1 MVQPKPLVLV
11 TGASGFI
18 GSHCILALLGSN
30 KFSVRGTVRSIGSKS
45 TAHLTTHPGL
55 KDATLVEADLLKDA
69 GWDAAVAGCDYVLH
83 VASPFPIGKVPENSL
98 VQPAVEGTE
107 RVLRAAAKNKVK
119 RVVLTSS
126 VAAVS
131 GGRADGDVEERTFK
145 EDAWSNPD
153 KQDEYGKSKTLAER
167 KAWALAK
174 ELNLDLIVINP
185 SYVLGPVLSDRLDY
199 SSLTMVRRLLNGDM
213 PAVPKLWVTAVD
225 VRDVASA
232 HVAAL
237 DLPLPSEVAEERR
250 YILDNGQPLWM
261 PEIAKVLRSTFPG
274 YGVPRFTAPYLLV
287 ALFGLWDNDA
297 AAVRPSIGVKVT
309 SYDPS
314 KARALLGGTLRSF
327 ETSLKEMGESLAEKG
342 LVTPAKS
349 KAEA

>member
-1 MVQPKPLVLV
+1 MRRDRWLVRDAAARRHWIHPPIADKLPFGRSASVHGVGIMVQPKPLVLV

-83 VASPFPIGKVPENSL
+83 VASLFPIGKVPENSL

-153 KQDEYGKSKTLAER
+153 KQDEYGKSKTLG
-167 KAWALAK
+167 AK
-174 ELNLDLIVINP
+174 GVGARQGIEPRSNRHQSLIRP
-185 SYVLGPVLSDRLDY
+185 RPG
-199 SSLTMVRRLLNGDM
+199 TVRSFG
-213 PAVPKLWVTAVD
+213 
-225 VRDVASA
+225 
-232 HVAAL
+232 
-237 DLPLPSEVAEERR
+237 
-250 YILDNGQPLWM
+250 
-261 PEIAKVLRSTFPG
+261 
-274 YGVPRFTAPYLLV
+274 LLV
-287 ALFGLWDNDA
+287 IDDGA
-297 AAVRPSIGVKVT
+297 P
-309 SYDPS
+309 
-314 KARALLGGTLRSF
+314 
-327 ETSLKEMGESLAEKG
+327 
-342 LVTPAKS
+342 PAQW
-349 KAEA
+349 